1 MTDSA
6 AQRNGGWIPL
16 LFPILVGLA
25 ALASI
30 EFSGVMGWLLVQ
42 PTSVVLGGLI
52 LLSGVVLLLSRS
64 VANLSEQSR
73 GLGRFQLVVPTLL
86 VDGAAKLPQ
95 LDLLP
100 AFLGFLL
107 YKPALILQHV
117 FDS

>member
-42 PTSVVLGGLI
+42 PPPSC
-52 LLSGVVLLLSRS
+52 S
-64 VANLSEQSR
+64 
-73 GLGRFQLVVPTLL
+73 
-86 VDGAAKLPQ
+86 AA
-95 LDLLP
+95 
-100 AFLGFLL
+100 
-107 YKPALILQHV
+107 
-117 FDS
+117 